1 VFFTRIDGA
10 ETAIWR
16 MGALGGQARKIV
28 GQARAASPSPDG
40 TRLAWFVTEPTGGF
54 TLLVGGID
62 GSNGKVFANNIHAVV
77 DISAAAWSPDSRRLA
92 YTSGGLF
99 APRNLFVGDVDAG
112 TTKQVTGFTRS
123 QEGTTS
129 QVWLP
134 DNRRLLVTY
143 SGSASAL
150 NGAVD
155 LGVVDT
161 ATGESVR
168 LTSSVADRFANPSIS
183 RDGTRLI
190 VTSSRFERE
199 VWKVPYGPDPL
210 ANGRAAVRLLDS
222 KLDPMWIYVTRDSHT
237 LLFNNARIGSRNL
250 WTMPLDG
257 SASPRQ
263 ITQIAGDNV
272 MHSSLSPDGSHVAF
286 VSNASGDSDIWVQH
300 VDGSGLRP
308 LTKDAAPDVWPIW
321 SPDGG
326 TLMFSSHVDGAW
338 VTRTVPFE
346 GGAPSR
352 FVDGFF
358 RGDWTRKADAPGT
371 WLVTSNTDFSGGGGF
386 RLLDGETRVEVWKSL
401 HPGNALP
408 VFSPD
413 GRSISIAFRESR
425 DRDAIWVYD
434 VATGTGRVAVRFPG
448 PFQINFRSC
457 WVDQGRAFVVNRAN
471 VISNVVMFDGLGRN

>member
-1 VFFTRIDGA
+1 
-10 ETAIWR
+10 
-16 MGALGGQARKIV
+16 MGE
-28 GQARAASPSPDG
+28 ARAATPSPDG
-40 TRLAWFVTEPTGGF
+40 RRLAWFVPETTGGY

-62 GSNGKVFANNIHAVV
+62 GSNGRVFAKNIQAVV
-77 DISAAAWSPDSRRLA
+77 DISAPAWSPDGRRLA

-112 TTKQVTGFTRS
+112 TTRQVTDFTRS

-134 DNRRLLVTY
+134 DNRRLLVSY
-143 SGSASAL
+143 AGSASAL

-155 LGVVDT
+155 LGVVNT
-161 ATGESVR
+161 TTGESTR

-190 VTSSRFERE
+190 VTSSRMTRE
-199 VWKVPYGPDPL
+199 VWKVPDGPDPL
-210 ANGRAAVRLLDS
+210 ANGRAAVRLLDQR
-222 KLDPMWIYVTRDSHT
+222 LDPMWIFVTRDSHT
-237 LLFNNARIGSRNL
+237 LLFNNARVGSRNL

-257 SASPRQ
+257 SAKPRQ

-272 MHSSLSPDGSHVAF
+272 MHSSLSPDGLHVAF
-286 VSNASGDSDIWVQH
+286 VSNSGNSDIWVQH
-300 VDGSGLRP
+300 VDGSGLRQITSDP
-308 LTKDAAPDVWPIW
+308 APDVWPIW

-346 GGAPSR
+346 GGTPSR
-352 FVDGFF
+352 FVAGFF
-358 RGDWTRKADAPGT
+358 RGDWIRKADAPGT
-371 WLVTSNTDFSGGGGF
+371 WIVTSNTDFSGGGGL
-386 RLLDGETRVEVWKSL
+386 RLLDGETRAEVWKSQ

-408 VFSPD
+408 VFSHD
-413 GRSISIAFRESR
+413 ARSISIAFRESR

-434 VATGTGRVAVRFPG
+434 VATGKSRVAARFPG
-448 PFQINFRSC
+448 PFQILFRSC
-457 WVDQGRAFVVNRAN
+457 WVDEGRAFVVNRAD
-471 VISNVVMFDGLGRN
+471 VISNVVMFDNLGLK